1 LTRVK
6 GVKEGVR
13 RILENKGLPVAAFLG
28 ICLKA
33 SGASRKGAAR
43 RSVGELPTFEE
54 NERQDEE
61 DNSPSGSG
69 WTPTRRAQRLGR
81 EKDGAG
87 RGRVPKWEGM
97 RGWKD
102 KFTHDH
108 TALLINCQVISHVVM
123 IRTAFAWGVS

>member
-1 LTRVK
+1 MTRVK

-13 RILENKGLPVAAFLG
+13 RILENKGLRVAAFLG

-54 NERQDEE
+54 NEKQEEE
-61 DNSPSGSG
+61 DNAPSRSG
-69 WTPTRRAQRLGR
+69 WTPARRAQRLGR

-97 RGWKD
+97 RGWKA
-102 KFTHDH
+102 KFTHDY
-108 TALLINCQVISHVVM
+108 TALLINCQVISYVVI
-123 IRTAFAWGVS
+123 IRTALVWGVS